1 MSVAERTLLQ
11 LVAKQR
17 PPPCVGIGHELPGRV
32 GLGWPPPHM
41 AGMEMQCVHHRF
53 RCRCWKRPCFK
64 ALCSNPVLQ
73 NQKAELWILC
83 VWRRTLQKGERR
95 TRQIGTHTSLCTI
108 SLCCVLVRSPHRSC
122 ACKICPSL
130 LGQHRC
136 RNRLPFR
143 DAPCSTQ
150 HSPDQEEAQLWIY
163 FKYMCRHHAVAW
175 SRVLCGM
182 ASRGGRRTRRSES
195 HRSL

>member
-53 RCRCWKRPCFK
+53 RCRCWKRPCL

-108 SLCCVLVRSPHRSC
+108 SLCCVLVHHTAAAPARSAPRCWVSTDAETASHFETRPAALSIRQIRKKPSFGYTC
-122 ACKICPSL
+122 AGTMLWHGAVSSVEWHP
-130 LGQHRC
+130 
-136 RNRLPFR
+136 
-143 DAPCSTQ
+143 
-150 HSPDQEEAQLWIY
+150 EEGVELAGVNLTAH
-163 FKYMCRHHAVAW
+163 F
-175 SRVLCGM
+175 
-182 ASRGGRRTRRSES
+182 E
-195 HRSL
+195 